1 MVINM
6 DLHKAS
12 TTPLFEQVKED
23 ISEKIKSGEYIA
35 GHKIPTE
42 SELIEK
48 YDVSRITIRRAIEE
62 LCKEGVLIKKQGKG
76 TFVQEKRI
84 FRKIEHTVSFS
95 DSCRA
100 GNMTPSA
107 KVTKRKVMLSGD
119 PEIPEHS
126 DFANTS
132 VVYIQR
138 VRSAD
143 DIPVMLENNYYPFD
157 KYSFLLTEPLEDS
170 LYDLLK
176 AHDVSIGCSLNSYI
190 DAVKATV
197 EQAALLDISPGDPL
211 FLLSTE
217 IYDSHN
223 HLVYIGR
230 QMIVASRYR
239 FSYENS

>member
-1 MVINM
+1 M

-12 TTPLFEQVKED
+12 TTPLFEQIKED

-42 SELIEK
+42 LELIAE

-62 LCKEGVLIKKQGKG
+62 LCKEGILIKKQGKG

-126 DFANTS
+126 EFDNTS

-138 VRSAD
+138 V
-143 DIPVMLENNYYPFD
+143 IYYYKFR
-157 KYSFLLTEPLEDS
+157 LM
-170 LYDLLK
+170 
-176 AHDVSIGCSLNSYI
+176 V
-190 DAVKATV
+190 V
-197 EQAALLDISPGDPL
+197 
-211 FLLSTE
+211 
-217 IYDSHN
+217 
-223 HLVYIGR
+223 
-230 QMIVASRYR
+230 
-239 FSYENS
+239 